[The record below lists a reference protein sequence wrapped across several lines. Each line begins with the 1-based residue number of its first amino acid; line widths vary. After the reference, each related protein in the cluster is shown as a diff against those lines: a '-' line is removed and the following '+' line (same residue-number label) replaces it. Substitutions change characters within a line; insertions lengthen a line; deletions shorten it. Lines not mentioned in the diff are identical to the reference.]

1 MGVAFL
7 LYEKEPKMK
16 WQKTKAVAGGKGYCD
31 RQLGR
36 RNSKDHIG
44 GQFRDWTGKSG
55 EKSAFGGC

>member
-1 MGVAFL
+1 MQ
-7 LYEKEPKMK
+7 KEAKMK

-31 RQLGR
+31 RQLEK

-44 GQFRDWTGKSG
+44 DQFRDWTGKSG